1 MTLRPSGTPCAKCGG
16 QPFYDAYEREH
27 RCLQCG
33 KAVVTQAPVYLPLD
47 YDRPGRRRRAVSNSR
62 KVRAYVEACE
72 GRTATEISDALE
84 VDDAEV
90 RKVLLG
96 LRDQGVVVRR
106 GEGKP
111 FRWYLTEVEEAAS

>member
-1 MTLRPSGTPCAKCGG
+1 MTPCTKCGG

-33 KAVVTQAPVYLPLD
+33 MPVVREPPVYLPLS
-47 YDRPGRRRRAVSNSR
+47 YDRPGRRRQAVSNAA

-72 GRTATEISDALE
+72 GRTATQIAIALE
-84 VDDAEV
+84 VDQAEV
-90 RKVLLG
+90 RKVLAG

-111 FRWYLTEVEEAAS
+111 FRWYRVDIEEAAS